1 MLILFN
7 PVNLFQVSII
17 EKLLAHGHINPLKMA
32 VVKQN
37 SGNSLSAHVQGNWG
51 GGEIE
56 HHLTKHQKAIKR
68 NEVDIDM

>member
-37 SGNSLSAHVQGNWG
+37 SGNSISAHVQGNG
-51 GGEIE
+51 GGAGNRTSSYKTPE
-56 HHLTKHQKAIKR
+56 
-68 NEVDIDM
+68 NN